1 MSFSIGIF
9 ILYMYSVDILSL
21 TQNVSSGYSGGH
33 SPMRCPIQV
42 RVVLKNSIP
51 AMNAIR
57 FAQMAA
63 TTGTACDAPADAASM
78 TLAYGLHDVTVKF

>member
-1 MSFSIGIF
+1 MSVSIGRF
-9 ILYMYSVDILSL
+9 ILYSVDILSL

-33 SPMRCPIQV
+33 SPMRCPIHV

-78 TLAYGLHDVTVKF
+78 TLAYGLRDVTVMF